1 MLAGKGEAA
10 VRKEIAELVSEAI
23 AFIDRWKNQE
33 RTRSDLSGG
42 LIRDREIA
50 RTLRALESLV
60 SHLRD
65 DDARRLAEF
74 IETTEG
80 MLHSVEWSSQGPRI
94 ERAPSTR
101 LSPSTTFYPTFR
113 G

>member
-1 MLAGKGEAA
+1 MRGDTFAGRKGEAV

-23 AFIDRWKNQE
+23 AFIDRWKDQE
-33 RTRSDLSGG
+33 RARSDLSGG

-50 RTLRALESLV
+50 RTLRALEGLV

-80 MLHSVEWSSQGPRI
+80 MLHSVEWRSLPG
-94 ERAPSTR
+94 
-101 LSPSTTFYPTFR
+101 R
-113 G
+113 GSGEPGQRG